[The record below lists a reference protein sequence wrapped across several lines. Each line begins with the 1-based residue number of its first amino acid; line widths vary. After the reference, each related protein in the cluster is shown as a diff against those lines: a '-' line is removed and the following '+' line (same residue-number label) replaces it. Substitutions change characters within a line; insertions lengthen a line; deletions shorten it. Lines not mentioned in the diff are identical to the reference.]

1 MKHFVLE
8 GVLSVPSLRHEDS
21 SFKHVASWV
30 SCFLGLPLKV
40 WAFTFL
46 THQDRVCDYLLPAA
60 LSACGNES
68 AARYVR
74 GSTRQLYCVPADRSM
89 DSALQIAFAHFGALA
104 KQQFL
109 SQTFFIT
116 EISTKPHSQIPEAV
130 WLVLAFSTT
139 VSLEGMLR
147 HNGFA
152 FVNSVCSWTLTSLSL

>member
-8 GVLSVPSLRHEDS
+8 GELSVPSQRHENG
-21 SFKHVASWV
+21 SFKHVAHWV
-30 SCFLGLPLKV
+30 SCFWGLPLLV
-40 WAFTFL
+40 WALTFL
-46 THQDRVCDYLLPAA
+46 THQDRFCDYLLPAA

-89 DSALQIAFAHFGALA
+89 DSALQIAFVHFGALA

-116 EISTKPHSQIPEAV
+116 EIFTKPHSV
-130 WLVLAFSTT
+130 
-139 VSLEGMLR
+139 
-147 HNGFA
+147 
-152 FVNSVCSWTLTSLSL
+152 

>member
-1 MKHFVLE
+1 MEKVKHFVLE
-8 GVLSVPSLRHEDS
+8 GALSVPSLRHEDS

-46 THQDRVCDYLLPAA
+46 THQDRFCDYLLPAA

-74 GSTRQLYCVPADRSM
+74 GSTRQLYWVPADRSM
-89 DSALQIAFAHFGALA
+89 DSALQIAFVHFGALA

-109 SQTFFIT
+109 SQTRGSVARVGVFNHGL
-116 EISTKPHSQIPEAV
+116 PRRYAQGQ
-130 WLVLAFSTT
+130 WLRFR
-139 VSLEGMLR
+139 E
-147 HNGFA
+147 
-152 FVNSVCSWTLTSLSL
+152 